1 MLLLEA
7 ESGLDDNVAEMEREA
22 KSSQMTRKSIV
33 QLLDNTQVHCATLD
47 TPHNIKLAIMIYDLS
62 KNISMVV
69 FVNI

>member
-1 MLLLEA
+1 
-7 ESGLDDNVAEMEREA
+7 
-22 KSSQMTRKSIV
+22 MTRKSIV
-33 QLLDNTQVHCATLD
+33 QLLDKTQVHCATLD